1 MIQTRNP
8 YVLRL
13 RNTCAIGCA
22 KKTSENAFKSFL
34 CYIIQLY
41 LWLLLF
47 LVNISIHIWSHYN
60 KETPSLSGRI
70 IIVSISSR
78 IRNVLMLRFIFNLRT
93 VVVISFDFLCCPKES
108 IELPLCPSVR
118 PCARYLVRRITLT
131 LLVVFN

>member
-34 CYIIQLY
+34 CYIIQLN

-93 VVVISFDFLCCPKES
+93 VVVISFDFLCCPKGKHRVAALS
-108 IELPLCPSVR
+108 IRPSVR
-118 PCARYLVRRITLT
+118 PVPCPANNFKTTCGI
-131 LLVVFN
+131 